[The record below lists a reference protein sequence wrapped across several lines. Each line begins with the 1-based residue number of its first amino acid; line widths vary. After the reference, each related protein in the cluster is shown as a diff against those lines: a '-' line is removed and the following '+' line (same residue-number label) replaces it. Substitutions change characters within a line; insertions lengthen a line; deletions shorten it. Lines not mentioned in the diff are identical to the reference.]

1 MLCTCSAPP
10 LRHSCTTLCTTLC
23 ATSAPLPTAHTPQ
36 AAPPPLHRPRGRCRR
51 RAGLVSRDVRALGCV
66 GLNLWRWRARRA
78 PEVPM
83 SPAWCFFLHMSLS
96 FSLTLCLSRAHTRAA
111 RGAAARD
118 PAGQRPRQNDG
129 RFLLSTCVCAACRDS
144 SVARDQGLCTGACGQ
159 WGRGVWQIPAFL
171 VHGGGGH
178 SLELVGCCSE
188 LKHAH
193 TPTHPHQA
201 LCQCS

>member
-96 FSLTLCLSRAHTRAA
+96 FSLTLCLSVLSRAHTRAA

-144 SVARDQGLCTGACGQ
+144 SVARDQGLCTGARVGTVGSVCGRFRLF
-159 WGRGVWQIPAFL
+159 WCMV
-171 VHGGGGH
+171 GGGT
-178 SLELVGCCSE
+178 V
-188 LKHAH
+188 
-193 TPTHPHQA
+193 
-201 LCQCS
+201 